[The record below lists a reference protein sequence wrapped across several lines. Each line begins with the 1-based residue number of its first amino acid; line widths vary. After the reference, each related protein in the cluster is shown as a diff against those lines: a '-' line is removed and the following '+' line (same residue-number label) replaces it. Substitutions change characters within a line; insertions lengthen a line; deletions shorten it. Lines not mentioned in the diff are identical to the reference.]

1 MYNVIINNNITER
14 SHILAVVCEHVLMI
28 EKTRIIKKKTRAPQ
42 LQYTFKTNN
51 DAKILLHP
59 HTFVHRYIT

>member
-1 MYNVIINNNITER
+1 
-14 SHILAVVCEHVLMI
+14 LAVVCEHVLMI